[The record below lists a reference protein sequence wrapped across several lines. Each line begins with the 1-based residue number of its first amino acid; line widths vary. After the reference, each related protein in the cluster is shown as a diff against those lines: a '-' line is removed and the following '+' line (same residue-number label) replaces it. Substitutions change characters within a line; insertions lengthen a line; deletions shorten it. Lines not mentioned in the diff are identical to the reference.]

1 MTSSSS
7 LKRPRAPRRL
17 ASSLGVLAA
26 SLAFF
31 GAAGTASAACA
42 NAAADPQVIAEP
54 TVEAVTLCLL
64 NDERRQVGRPALRSN
79 GKLALAAERHAED
92 MGAKGYFAHD
102 SLDGRS
108 FLERIK
114 AAGYL
119 SGRPASWSVGENIAW
134 GTGRLATPSEIVDA
148 WMTSPGHK
156 RNILSAKFR
165 EIGLGLA
172 NGGSSS
178 SMPDRTI
185 YATEFGVRR

>member
-1 MTSSSS
+1 M
-7 LKRPRAPRRL
+7 
-17 ASSLGVLAA
+17 LAA

-42 NAAADPQVIAEP
+42 NAAADPQVVAEP

-64 NDERRQVGRPALRSN
+64 NDERRQAGRSALRSN

-92 MGAKGYFAHD
+92 MGAQGYFAHD

-119 SGRPASWSVGENIAW
+119 AGRPASWSVGENIAW
-134 GTGRLATPSEIVDA
+134 GNGRLATPSQIVEA
-148 WMTSPGHK
+148 WMDSPGHK
-156 RNILSAKFR
+156 RNILSSKFR

-172 NGGSSS
+172 TGGASS